1 MTNDNENV
9 FIKKRKRF
17 FRGGN
22 TDIEKRKVITL
33 EEQAAEA
40 VGYNIFF
47 SLSSGE
53 QNELISELL
62 TDGIISAKR
71 ASAVFEYGGNVWSDF
86 VHDFEEDGSIYILGS
101 NDNGKNQILA
111 KITPSGRTIY
121 FIEEARD
128 IPEVTELLLQMADE
142 GIYAKGGG
150 VAEPIYVVSYKMKDA
165 NKVVEKLFSDMDS
178 AELFHETLEEDE
190 DLVVSPIVERI
201 PETKN
206 PESKLPEQ
214 PKKASLFTTA
224 KKAPATAAAK
234 KKRERVEVDGIE
246 DDIKKY
252 DELKAIINNA
262 KAEQEIIGGKLKEI
276 GVDKFIELYE
286 ERGSRPANF
295 DLADGAENILLEVT
309 DRYLKV
315 DSEKAELLKN
325 YDGLLEETT
334 TYKFTPELLEKEV
347 ANGMTI
353 GEIVSSL
360 IQGTDL
366 ISEED
371 KARLI
376 VAETSMKVKKGTI
389 NNLLNYENPRLIF
402 DLIQPILAL
411 K

>member
-1 MTNDNENV
+1 MNDNNV
-9 FIKKRKRF
+9 FVKKRKRF
-17 FRGGN
+17 SRGGN
-22 TDIEKRKVITL
+22 TQLEKRPVTL
-33 EEQAAEA
+33 EEQAAES
-40 VGYNIFF
+40 VGYNVYF
-47 SLSSGE
+47 SLSSEE
-53 QNELISELL
+53 QNGLISELL
-62 TDGIISAKR
+62 ENGIISAKR
-71 ASAVFEYGGNVWSDF
+71 ASAVFEDGGNVWSDF
-86 VHDFEEDGSIYILGS
+86 VHDFEEDGSVYVLGS
-101 NDNGKNQILA
+101 NENGKNQILA

-121 FIEEARD
+121 FIEEARN
-128 IPEVTELLLQMADE
+128 IPEVTELLLQMADD
-142 GIYAKGGG
+142 GIYAKGGD
-150 VAEPIYVVSYKMKDA
+150 VAEPIYVVSYKMKDS
-165 NKVVEKLFSDMDS
+165 NKIVEKLFSDMDS
-178 AELFHETLEEDE
+178 AELFHETLED
-190 DLVVSPIVERI
+190 DDDIILSPIVERI

-206 PESKLPEQ
+206 TESKLPEQ

-224 KKAPATAAAK
+224 KKAPAATAAAK

-276 GVDKFIELYE
+276 GREKFMDLYE
-286 ERGSRPANF
+286 EKGTRPANF

-309 DRYLKV
+309 DKYLKV
-315 DSEKAELLKN
+315 DEEKAELLRN

-334 TYKFTPELLEKEV
+334 TYKFSADLLEKEV

>member
-1 MTNDNENV
+1 MNDNNV
-9 FIKKRKRF
+9 FVKKRKRF
-17 FRGGN
+17 SRGGN

-71 ASAVFEYGGNVWSDF
+71 ASAVFEDGGNVWSDF
-86 VHDFEEDGSIYILGS
+86 VHDFEEDGSVYVLGS

-150 VAEPIYVVSYKMKDA
+150 VAEPIYVVSYKIKDS

-178 AELFHETLEEDE
+178 AELFHETLAEDE
-190 DLVVSPIVERI
+190 DIVVSPIVERI

-224 KKAPATAAAK
+224 KKAPAATAAAK

-276 GVDKFIELYE
+276 GREKFMDLYE
-286 ERGSRPANF
+286 ERGSKPANF

-309 DRYLKV
+309 DKYLKV
-315 DSEKAELLKN
+315 DEEKAELLRN
-325 YDGLLEETT
+325 YDGLLAETT

-371 KARLI
+371 KVKLI